1 MHVTT
6 PSTPPSAS
14 GFLGHTSR
22 AVYGTIVATA
32 VLAAEA
38 VALNEWGPWHFLS
51 TLVVTVLVL
60 WFAEVFSDVLGD
72 ISTDPFRVRLARAGN
87 EHWAVLESAV
97 PLAIPLILGGIGVL
111 SEDNAVFATLL
122 VAVGA
127 LAMWGGIAQRQRG
140 SDWPQVVVAAVASA
154 LIGVII
160 ILLKSWL

>member
-6 PSTPPSAS
+6 PSTPPPAR
-14 GFLGHTSR
+14 GFLGDTSR

-38 VALNEWGPWHFLS
+38 AALSHWGPWQFLS
-51 TLVVTVLVL
+51 TLVATVLVL
-60 WFAEVFSDVLGD
+60 WFAEVYSDVLGD
-72 ISTDPFRVRLARAGN
+72 TTTDPFRMRLARAGN

-127 LAMWGGIAQRQRG
+127 LAIWGGFASRQRG
-140 SDWPQVVVAAVASA
+140 SSWTQVVVAAVASA

>member
-1 MHVTT
+1 MHVMT
-6 PSTPPSAS
+6 SGTPPPAR
-14 GFLGHTSR
+14 GFLGDTSR

-38 VALNEWGPWHFLS
+38 AALSHWGPWQFLS
-51 TLVVTVLVL
+51 TLVATVLVL
-60 WFAEVFSDVLGD
+60 WFAEVYSDVLGD
-72 ISTDPFRVRLARAGN
+72 TTTDPFRMRLARAGN

-111 SEDNAVFATLL
+111 SEDKAVVATLL

-127 LAMWGGIAQRQRG
+127 LAIWGGFASRQRG
-140 SDWPQVVVAAVASA
+140 SSWPQVVVAAVASA

>member
-1 MHVTT
+1 MHVMT
-6 PSTPPSAS
+6 SGTPPPAR
-14 GFLGHTSR
+14 GFLGDTSR

-38 VALNEWGPWHFLS
+38 AALSHWGPWQFLS
-51 TLVVTVLVL
+51 TLVATVLVL
-60 WFAEVFSDVLGD
+60 WFAEVYSDVLGD
-72 ISTDPFRVRLARAGN
+72 TTTDPFRMRLARAGT

-127 LAMWGGIAQRQRG
+127 LAIWGGFASRQRG
-140 SDWPQVVVAAVASA
+140 SSWPQVVVAAVASA

>member
-6 PSTPPSAS
+6 PDAPRPYR
-14 GFLGHTSR
+14 GFLAHTSR

-38 VALNEWGPWHFLS
+38 ATLSEWGPWQFLS

-72 ISTDPFRVRLARAGN
+72 TTTDPFRVRLARAGD
-87 EHWAVLESAV
+87 EHWAVLEAAV
-97 PLAIPLILGGIGVL
+97 PLSIPLILGGIGLL
-111 SEDNAVFATLL
+111 SEETAVLATLL
-122 VAVGA
+122 VAVVA
-127 LAMWGGIAQRQRG
+127 LAIWGGIASRQRG
-140 SDWPQVVVAAVASA
+140 SDWPQVGIAALASA

-160 ILLKSWL
+160 ILLKSLH